1 MTTIARSPEGSIG
14 VIGALSIGVGGIVGG
29 GFFATFGL
37 AIVGARGATYV
48 SFLVGGALA
57 LLTCYSYVRLTLAF
71 PGPGGT
77 VSFIRRAFGT
87 GVLAASINVLLIF
100 SYVAI
105 MAIYARALAAYAV
118 QYLSP
123 ESREVWKGL
132 LASASIVLMG
142 LVNLA
147 GAALM
152 AKSEALFNVG
162 KLGVLAVFVAGGF
175 VMGKPDWARLGM
187 SEWVPAVT
195 IVTNGMVV
203 FLAYEG
209 FELIANASSR
219 IRDPSRTLP
228 IAFYG
233 SVIAAIVIYVLA
245 VVVAIGHMPFADME
259 AAKDFALSAAA
270 ERFMGAF
277 GFGLMTVG
285 AILASASAINA
296 DFFGA
301 EKLPVSLAEHGE
313 MRTVFEHTIGGKTI
327 YSMILIGVIALLAVN
342 LVGLNALSAAT
353 SAGFLI
359 VYAAVNLA
367 NARLAEQTQ
376 SHAWISILATVA
388 CVAALGT
395 MVVQFAADAAT
406 RSSAYAVVAIILIA
420 LLWEIV
426 FRLTGGHRPEVLSS
440 AAHREVTAGS

>member
-1 MTTIARSPEGSIG
+1 MTTPARETDGSIG
-14 VIGALSIGVGGIVGG
+14 VLGALSIGIGGIVGG

-37 AIVGARGATYV
+37 AIVGARGATYL

-87 GVLAASINVLLIF
+87 GILAASVNVLLIF

-118 QYLSP
+118 QYLPP
-123 ESREVWKGL
+123 ESREAWSGL

-162 KLGVLAVFVAGGF
+162 KIGVLAVFVGGGL
-175 VMGKPDWARLGM
+175 VMGKPDWARLGT

-195 IVTNGMVV
+195 IITNGMVV

-209 FELIANASSR
+209 FELIANASAR
-219 IRDPSRTLP
+219 IRNPSRTLP

-233 SVIAAIVIYVLA
+233 SVIAAIVIYFLA
-245 VVVAIGHMPFADME
+245 VVVAIGHLPFADME
-259 AAKDFALSAAA
+259 AASNFALSAAA
-270 ERFMGAF
+270 GKFMGAF

-301 EKLPVSLAEHGE
+301 EKIPVSLAKQGE

-327 YSMILIGVIALLAVN
+327 YSMILIGTIALLAVN
-342 LVGLNALSAAT
+342 LVGLHALSAAT
-353 SAGFLI
+353 SGGFLI
-359 VYAAVNLA
+359 VYAAVNTA
-367 NARLAEQTQ
+367 NARMARQTG
-376 SHAWISILATVA
+376 SRAWISILAAVS

-395 MVVQFAADAAT
+395 MVVQFAANTAT
-406 RSSAYAVVAIILIA
+406 RPSAYAVAAIILIA
-420 LLWEIV
+420 LTWEIV
-426 FRLTGGHRPEVLSS
+426 FRLTGGHRPDVLLADARPS
-440 AAHREVTAGS
+440 